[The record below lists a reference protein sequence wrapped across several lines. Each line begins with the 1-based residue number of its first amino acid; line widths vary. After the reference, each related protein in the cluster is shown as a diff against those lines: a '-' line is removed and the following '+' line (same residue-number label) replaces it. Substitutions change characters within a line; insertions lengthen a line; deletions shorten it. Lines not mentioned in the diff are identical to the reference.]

1 MRRETGPPGCA
12 GQRRALGLVTERTRT
27 LALNMLHVGYARF
40 NVRTAEQM
48 LGDSMAR
55 LFTKNGAIF
64 GVFWAA
70 LILAVLFAVGG
81 AGLYGSP
88 FAGGISAHDFAVYAA
103 AILVGPLA
111 SLLALVFRKRLPY
124 LAGITLVLGAAVGVF
139 IGLVVQSPFHY
150 FWGKAF
156 GIVVW
161 LPMLVVGLRILAR
174 KSQP

>member
-1 MRRETGPPGCA
+1 
-12 GQRRALGLVTERTRT
+12 
-27 LALNMLHVGYARF
+27 
-40 NVRTAEQM
+40 
-48 LGDSMAR
+48 MAR

-64 GVFWAA
+64 GVFWVA
-70 LILAVLFAVGG
+70 LILAVLFALGG

-88 FAGGISAHDFAVYAA
+88 FGGGTAAEQAIYAA

-111 SLLALVFRKRLPY
+111 SLLALVFHKRLPY

-150 FWGKAF
+150 FWGKVF

-161 LPMLVVGLRILAR
+161 LPMLVVGLRLLAS